1 MNKKLLTIL
10 IAAASFIGGQA
21 FAGTSDFYVAGF
33 GNGSWHNDSSLKNL
47 NLAGLNTPNTTEY
60 KFGLGGG
67 VAVGYIFD
75 QIRFEIEGA
84 YRQNNIKKTT
94 ASILGIN
101 VPLNNG
107 KGHVSYASL
116 MANVYYDIPVSEDFY
131 VYVGAGAG
139 VAQEKIKND
148 MVSPTVGTIA
158 NYRSTRTVF
167 AWQAMAGVGYNINED
182 VSIYAGY
189 RLFAVPSHN
198 VKKLTFAG
206 TGVTSK
212 AKMKDAYINN
222 LEIGIRYRF

>member
-10 IAAASFIGGQA
+10 IAAASFVGGQA
-21 FAGTSDFYVAGF
+21 FAGDSDFYVAGF
-33 GNGSWHNDSSLKNL
+33 GNGGWHNDSSIKNIGVT
-47 NLAGLNTPNTTEY
+47 NKTQY
-60 KFGLGGG
+60 KFGFGGG
-67 VAVGYIFD
+67 VAVGYIFE
-75 QIRFEIEGA
+75 QIRFELEGS
-84 YRQNNIKKTT
+84 YRQNDIKKSTVT
-94 ASILGIN
+94 GLT
-101 VPLNNG
+101 LNKG
-107 KGHVSYASL
+107 KGNVNYASL

-148 MVSPTVGTIA
+148 MIASPATTIA

-167 AWQAMAGVGYNINED
+167 AWQAMVGVGYNINED
-182 VSIYAGY
+182 VAIYAGY

-198 VKKLTFAG
+198 IKRFTTTAAG
-206 TGVTSK
+206 GSINSK